1 MKLRTLEL
9 ENFRRHRRTRLDLG
23 DGVTALIG
31 PNGAGKST
39 LIEAL
44 AFALYGPR
52 VAATGK
58 DLIRSDAAP
67 PGDSV
72 RVALELELGGQ
83 TIRVVRELRGRV
95 QSPLASVEVDGHVQ
109 VQPIAGSSDQATQ
122 LLERLLGLDR
132 DGFLQTVVARQGEL
146 DRLSRLKPAER
157 RAFVLDLVGI
167 GAVDAAITTAREARN
182 ALRVQTEEAARHV
195 GDPGQLALQV
205 ELAKATQ
212 ADTAAAA
219 AKAAARKA
227 ETEAAAQQASA
238 RHEQA
243 RQAAAGRTRLEHQAV
258 VLAERVAALRR
269 EVEAARTRLAAA
281 EAQAA
286 RLPELQAALARV
298 EQAERQLVTV
308 QGQVLIVQQRTAQVA
323 RIATYE
329 VTLQRA
335 EQESAQLQ
343 VPPAPDVAALAAA
356 SDAAQAHAV
365 QAERD
370 RAVAAERSRQ
380 AREAAAALAKL
391 RGSARCP
398 SCQQPVTAEHLEQ
411 ERAAAAALLQAA
423 ESAAT
428 AAVTASQAAAA
439 ALKQA
444 RDRLAAGHLEQRRH
458 EAAARRK
465 AELDEQAAALRSTV
479 ATLREALPPDP
490 GPLPDLRSLEA
501 QAAEARNARLLVAA
515 GEAAA
520 GQVPALRTALVDAD
534 RAMQAADAESGELRL
549 RLATQP
555 DTAAGLAKAKAESEA
570 AWRLADQARAANTT
584 AMLSAQAAQAA
595 LDAAE
600 AEQARSS
607 AARQRLDALVADLG
621 RWTAVVGAAG
631 GGLLERFREHLVA
644 RTAPAINQEASHLL
658 ALFTQGRYTELVL
671 DGDYELWMGDAG
683 VLHPI
688 ERFSGGERD
697 LAHLALRL
705 GISRLLAT
713 RSNAPE
719 IRFLA
724 LDEVFSS
731 LDQERCTALLGALQN
746 LGGLYGQILAVTHI
760 ERLQESFD
768 GVVRVQLTDGE
779 AQVTAHAG

>member
-1 MKLRTLEL
+1 MRLRRLEL
-9 ENFRRHRRTRLDLG
+9 ENFRRHRHTRLELR

-58 DLIRSDAAP
+58 ELIRSDAAP
-67 PGDSV
+67 PGDNV
-72 RVALELELGGQ
+72 RVALELEVGGQ
-83 TIRVVRELRGRV
+83 AVRVVRELRGRT
-95 QSPLASVEVDGHVQ
+95 QSPMASVEVDGHVQ
-109 VQPIAGSSDQATQ
+109 VQPIAGSSDQATH

-146 DRLSRLKPAER
+146 DRLARLKPAER

-182 ALRVQTEEAARHV
+182 TLRVQTDEAARHV
-195 GDPGQLALQV
+195 GDPAALAAHVETARAQQV
-205 ELAKATQ
+205 LATKA
-212 ADTAAAA
+212 AEAAA
-219 AKAAARKA
+219 AKKA
-227 ETEAAAQQASA
+227 EVEAAAQAASA

-243 RQAAAGRTRLEHQAV
+243 RQAFAERTRLEHQAA
-258 VLAERVAALRR
+258 LLGERVAALRR
-269 EVEAARTRLAAA
+269 DTDAARARLAAA
-281 EAQAA
+281 EAQVA
-286 RLPELQAALARV
+286 RLPDLRAALTAV
-298 EQAERQLVTV
+298 EVAERQLVTA
-308 QGQVLIVQQRTAQVA
+308 QGQVIVLQQRTAQVA
-323 RIATYE
+323 RIVAQEKTLRRLETE
-329 VTLQRA
+329 VV
-335 EQESAQLQ
+335 QLQ
-343 VPPAPDVAALAAA
+343 VPAAVDVTALTTAA
-356 SDAAQAHAV
+356 DAAQAQAV
-365 QAERD
+365 QAERE
-370 RAVAAERSRQ
+370 RAVATERARH
-380 AREAAAALAKL
+380 AREALTTLTQLQGA
-391 RGSARCP
+391 ARCP
-398 SCQQPVTAEHLEQ
+398 SCQQPVTAEHLEA
-411 ERAAAAALLQAA
+411 ERAASTARVQAADAASTAAAN
-423 ESAAT
+423 
-428 AAVTASQAAAA
+428 ASQATAA
-439 ALKQA
+439 ALKAA
-444 RDRLAAGHLEQRRH
+444 RDRLTAGQIEQRRH

-465 AELDEQAAALRSTV
+465 AELEEQANAMR
-479 ATLREALPPDP
+479 ATLTALREALPPDP
-490 GPLPDLRSLEA
+490 GPLPDLTVLQA
-501 QAAEARNARLLVAA
+501 QAKQARDTRLLLAA
-515 GEAAA
+515 SEAAQA
-520 GQVPALRTALVDAD
+520 QLPALRASLQEAD
-534 RAMQAADAESGELRL
+534 RAMRGADAEQADLHL

-555 DTAAGLAKAKAESEA
+555 DAATALPKAKAESEA
-570 AWRLADQARAANTT
+570 AWRAADQARASTT
-584 AMLSAQAAQAA
+584 AALLAAQAAQAA
-595 LDAAE
+595 QDAAE
-600 AEQARSS
+600 AEQARSA
-607 AARQRLDALVADLG
+607 AARKRLDALVADLV

-731 LDQERCTALLGALQN
+731 LDHERCTTLLGALQN
-746 LGGLYGQILAVTHI
+746 LGGLYSQILAVTHI

-768 GVVRVQLTDGE
+768 GVARVDLVDGE
-779 AQVTAHAG
+779 AQVTVHNG